1 MGVGSGKSER
11 QDECRMVAGF
21 MQVGVVWQGFRLVL
35 GRVEAIIYRS
45 RILLIPSHTWII
57 LSSIVDCKSKVSFKL
72 SDGTSGVWG
81 RSSLGRSL
89 LGRLE
94 EARAGTSGWV
104 TSGIVEVGASCANSS
119 GVGSSFSIGRVVV
132 PCSRAVADGQLLM
145 IRVIFR
151 VCGQRSRQHRVVRVG
166 NGEY

>member
-1 MGVGSGKSER
+1 MGVSSGKSER

-35 GRVEAIIYRS
+35 GRVEAIIYQS

-57 LSSIVDCKSKVSFKL
+57 LSSIVDCKAKVSFKL

-89 LGRLE
+89 LGQLE
-94 EARAGTSGWV
+94 EAKAGTSGWV
-104 TSGIVEVGASCANSS
+104 TSGIVEVGASCTNSS
-119 GVGSSFSIGRVVV
+119 GVVGSSFSIGRVVV
-132 PCSRAVADGQLLM
+132 PCLRAMADGQLLM
-145 IRVIFR
+145 IRVIFSS
-151 VCGQRSRQHRVVRVG
+151 VRST
-166 NGEY
+166 

>member
-21 MQVGVVWQGFRLVL
+21 MQVGVVWQGYWLVL
-35 GRVEAIIYRS
+35 GRVEARIYWL

-57 LSSIVDCKSKVSFKL
+57 LSSIVDCKSKLSFKL

-119 GVGSSFSIGRVVV
+119 GVVGSSFSIGRVVV
-132 PCSRAVADGQLLM
+132 PWSRAMVDGHLLM
-145 IRVIFR
+145 IQVIFSS
-151 VCGQRSRQHRVVRVG
+151 VRST
-166 NGEY
+166 